1 MNTREICRIL
11 AHKIRCT
18 NPQDYGLF
26 KLVQGEETLLGDHE
40 CPQELSH
47 CLFAYK
53 RIDAKIAWPKTS
65 S

>member
-1 MNTREICRIL
+1 MIYNDLYFLPEIVL
-11 AHKIRCT
+11 
-18 NPQDYGLF
+18 
-26 KLVQGEETLLGDHE
+26 ETLLGDHE

>member
-1 MNTREICRIL
+1 MIYSDYISIFWPEI
-11 AHKIRCT
+11 
-18 NPQDYGLF
+18 
-26 KLVQGEETLLGDHE
+26 VSETLLGDHE